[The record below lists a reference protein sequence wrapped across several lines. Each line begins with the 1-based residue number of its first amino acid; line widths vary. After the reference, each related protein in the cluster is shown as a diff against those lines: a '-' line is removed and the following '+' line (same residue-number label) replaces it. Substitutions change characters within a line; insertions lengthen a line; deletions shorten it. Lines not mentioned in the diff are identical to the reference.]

1 MASHL
6 SSSLCLSHLLLLLTL
21 HSTPLM
27 VSSSSSSSSSSSDLI
42 IEDGYTVSTV
52 FDGNKFDTPINPSS
66 LLPRT
71 RDFVLLDS
79 PTSVLFSISSPIS
92 QDSVVNRLSGNGSNG
107 FADGGL
113 GSAMFSHPRS
123 FVVDL
128 KGNVYV
134 ADKANR
140 AIRKISKLGVST
152 IAGGYSGKTGK
163 KDGTAQYALF
173 SDDFELAFVPDM
185 CALLISDRGNRLIR
199 QMDLKPSDCVIG
211 GNSKLKMGLAW
222 VSLLGV
228 ACLILGLVI
237 GFVAHPYVISREV
250 TNHNQLSKIWKH
262 CQINPG
268 KQILTCCSDFRS
280 AVANTSIYKVMD
292 RLLWMSLSH
301 VSLMFRIRRVDKQNV
316 RVRPVSLLDS
326 DCIKEPVTSEP
337 PLMFGDQLK
346 DLICFDG
353 VLDAP
358 KGLSGASELE
368 GYSDVLTCNSKTID
382 EVIQANISDFD
393 RQAMQF
399 TLPAMGSIVGS
410 SGLVKRR

>member
-6 SSSLCLSHLLLLLTL
+6 SSSLSLSHLLLLLTL
-21 HSTPLM
+21 YSTPLK
-27 VSSSSSSSSSSSDLI
+27 VSSSDLI

-79 PTSVLFSISSPIS
+79 PTSVFFSISSPIS

-163 KDGTAQYALF
+163 KDGPAQYALF
-173 SDDFELAFVPDM
+173 SDEFELAFVPDM

-199 QMDLKPSDCVIG
+199 QMDLKPSDCVVG
-211 GNSKLKMGLAW
+211 GNSKLRWSSKTKHSNHFAFPLPEMGLAW

-250 TNHNQLSKIWKH
+250 TNHDQLSKIWKH
-262 CQINPG
+262 CQIQSG
-268 KQILTCCSDFRS
+268 E
-280 AVANTSIYKVMD
+280 ANTDMLL
-292 RLLWMSLSH
+292 RLQK
-301 VSLMFRIRRVDKQNV
+301 RN
-316 RVRPVSLLDS
+316 
-326 DCIKEPVTSEP
+326 CITEPVTSEP

-353 VLDAP
+353 VLDVP

-399 TLPAMGSIVGS
+399 TSPAMGSIVGS